1 MSGLYLVDALALA
14 YRSFFALMRTG
25 MRAPDGRPTT
35 AVFGFA
41 HALLRVV
48 ETRGPSHMAIAHDAH
63 GPTFRHELYPAYKAQ
78 RQPMPD
84 DLRAQIPLVE
94 ELAAACGLP
103 MVSIAGFEA
112 DDVMATY
119 SRLAR
124 EAGDGNHG

>member
-1 MSGLYLVDALALA
+1 MSGLYLVDAMALA
-14 YRSFFALMRTG
+14 YRSFFALLRTG

-48 ETRGPSHMAIAHDAH
+48 ETRGPSHMAIAHDVS

-84 DLRAQIPLVE
+84 DLRARSPWWRSSPPP
-94 ELAAACGLP
+94 AACPGCP
-103 MVSIAGFEA
+103 FRA
-112 DDVMATY
+112 
-119 SRLAR
+119 SRPTT
-124 EAGDGNHG
+124 